1 MKTTELIKRTCPM
14 CGRVIGLKEDETMAA
29 EHRHYAMYGGRIQDE
44 LTDFDA
50 FEREFIKTGYCPNCQ
65 EMLFGK
71 RRLRQAGSLTWRQHL
86 SFGRACMG
94 LS

>member
-29 EHRHYAMYGGRIQDE
+29 EHRHYAMYGGSIQNE
-44 LTDFDA
+44 LTSFDA
-50 FEREFIKTGYCPNCQ
+50 FEREFIKTATAQIVRKCFS
-65 EMLFGK
+65 EK
-71 RRLRQAGSLTWRQHL
+71 RRLRQAGSLTWKQHL